1 MKSLGARGGLNARIR
16 AASQF
21 RDTTRPLIWFHAP
34 SVGEGLQARPVI
46 ESIRCSNPETQ
57 IAYTFFSPSAEKF
70 AHALDVDFADF
81 LPFDTARNARLLLDA
96 LRPDVLV
103 YSKLDVW
110 PLLTGEASARG
121 IPVVLISG
129 TVAPR
134 SRRMSPVAK
143 LFLKDAY
150 GTISAAGVIDASN
163 AARLETLG
171 VHADR
176 VTVLGDTRFDQVSAR
191 AASVSPESKLL
202 SGLVSERATL
212 VAGSTW
218 GSDEEVLLPAWME
231 VIETLN
237 ARDAHTHTRPRL
249 IIAPHEPRASNIST
263 IADWS
268 ARCGLSC
275 ATLGSATGETDV
287 VIVDRVGVLGELYW
301 LGDAAYVGGGFHA
314 AGLHSVIEPAAFG
327 IPVFFGPRNDMSR
340 EAGLLKDSGGGFAVA
355 DSKALARKLGSLF
368 TDEVALADAGRSASR
383 VVTANLGATGR
394 AAAMVLSLLNR

>member
-1 MKSLGARGGLNARIR
+1 MKSLSARGGLNARIR
-16 AASQF
+16 AASHF

-46 ESIRCSNPETQ
+46 ESIRRRNPEIQ

-121 IPVVLISG
+121 IPVALISG

-176 VTVLGDTRFDQVSAR
+176 VTVLGDTRFDQVAAR
-191 AASVSPESKLL
+191 ATSVSPESKLL
-202 SGLVSERATL
+202 SGLASDRPTL

-218 GSDEEVLLPAWME
+218 GSDKDVLLPAWVE
-231 VIETLN
+231 VVEAMN
-237 ARDAHTHTRPRL
+237 ARDALTRPRL

-268 ARCGLSC
+268 GRCGLSS
-275 ATLGSATGETDV
+275 AMLGSATSETDV

-340 EAGLLKDSGGGFAVA
+340 EAGLLMDSGGGFAVA

-368 TDEVALADAGRSASR
+368 TDEGALADAGSAASR

-394 AAAMVLSLLNR
+394 TAAMVLSLLQR